1 MSKNGNK
8 FSTSQLLES
17 GFRQDA
23 QGRWSKDHLENR
35 DTRPSF
41 AVSKSDSRRKV
52 PRSSQAEEVGKEV
65 DESCYRYRLVIHS
78 YRTRLLDF
86 SNMHSKAIEDTLVKA
101 GIIPDDS
108 PKYCDQ
114 PLVLETKVKPG
125 EEKTII
131 EVLKYR
137 V

>member
-1 MSKNGNK
+1 MGKNGNK

-35 DTRPSF
+35 NSGSSVAFSEP
-41 AVSKSDSRRKV
+41 DSRGQ
-52 PRSSQAEEVGKEV
+52 SQGSTQAEEVGKEV